1 MGGGTYT
8 GGREAAAI
16 LLRLRAR
23 TQQNATRPNINT
35 PMMAAPAAMPSIA
48 PLGSPLCEFES
59 ESELALVGE
68 TKPVAEADPVTL
80 FVGLSVK
87 ESR

>member
-1 MGGGTYT
+1 
-8 GGREAAAI
+8 
-16 LLRLRAR
+16 
-23 TQQNATRPNINT
+23 
-35 PMMAAPAAMPSIA
+35 MMAAPAAMPSIA